1 MLLCSVLVNQ
11 SILWQLG
18 MLQFMNFWF
27 AGFLFGGFLISE
39 DSLTWPFRLF
49 FYIMP
54 FGPYLRSVM
63 YVTISESDWSG
74 EGLTTDE
81 VFDALHAVYPL
92 IENKNRVAEDIGI
105 LVAIGCFYKILY
117 IVAIFVNTKKVAN
130 ISA

>member
-1 MLLCSVLVNQ
+1 
-11 SILWQLG
+11 

-74 EGLTTDE
+74 DGVTTDE
-81 VFDALHAVYPL
+81 VFEALHAVYPL

-117 IVAIFVNTKKVAN
+117 IVAIFVKTKKVAN

>member
-1 MLLCSVLVNQ
+1 
-11 SILWQLG
+11 

-39 DSLTWPFRLF
+39 DSLIWPFRFF

-54 FGPYLRSVM
+54 FGPYLRSTM

-74 EGLTTDE
+74 SGYTTAQIFE
-81 VFDALHAVYPL
+81 ELHEVYPL
-92 IENKNRVAEDIGI
+92 IENKDRVLEDIGI

-117 IVAIFVNTKKVAN
+117 IVAIFVKTRKVAK
-130 ISA
+130 ISS